1 MIVYMQMIE
10 DPAEQGKFENIYRT
24 YRNDMY
30 KATMRILNNV
40 QDAEDAVH
48 NAFVK
53 IAENIGK
60 IDKAVCTKTRNY
72 VITIAEN
79 KAIDLYR
86 KKQIHPKLEYTD
98 EIIGIQVE
106 YEDAGDLTACIL
118 KLPARQRSAIILRY
132 GYGYS
137 LKEIASILGVTYA
150 NAMKIEQRAKAGLK
164 SICEEAGIEW

>member
-60 IDKAVCTKTRNY
+60 IEKAVCTKTRNY

-132 GYGYS
+132 GYGYN

-150 NAMKIEQRAKAGLK
+150 NAMKIEQRAKVGLK
-164 SICEEAGIEW
+164 ALCEEAGIEW